1 MVPEVS
7 VLERVDCASLSYSLT
22 YSYKPDTS
30 LRWTVRG
37 GTEGVRLG
45 ES

>member
-1 MVPEVS
+1 MVTKVP
-7 VLERVDCASLSYSLT
+7 VLERADCASLSYSLA
-22 YSYKPDTS
+22 YGYKLDTS
-30 LRWTVRG
+30 LRQTVRD